1 MDPNGKQEYV
11 LVDTPG
17 KIRTL
22 RILKYFLVALLLALS
37 TYAFLYELKGIE
49 KVKSLLSSGKA
60 KEAKSKPKPQ
70 KPQKS
75 KKPSN
80 DGE

>member
-1 MDPNGKQEYV
+1 M

-37 TYAFLYELKGIE
+37 AYAFLYELKGIE
-49 KVKSLLSSGKA
+49 KVKGLLNSGKA
-60 KEAKSKPKPQ
+60 KEAKSKPKPT
-70 KPQKS
+70 KAQKS
-75 KKPSN
+75 KKTAS
-80 DGE
+80 DAE